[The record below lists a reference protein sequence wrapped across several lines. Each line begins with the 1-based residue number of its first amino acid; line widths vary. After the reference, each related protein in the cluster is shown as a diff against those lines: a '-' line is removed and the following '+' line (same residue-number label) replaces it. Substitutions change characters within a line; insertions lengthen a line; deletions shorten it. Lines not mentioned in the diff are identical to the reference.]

1 VLFGF
6 ELSLAS
12 QKAECFKQPALDRAR
27 RGFLRGVVMEKFW
40 RAAGVQLGKQWK
52 IVIAAVVVI
61 TAVLALGAR

>member
-1 VLFGF
+1 
-6 ELSLAS
+6 
-12 QKAECFKQPALDRAR
+12 
-27 RGFLRGVVMEKFW
+27 MEKFW